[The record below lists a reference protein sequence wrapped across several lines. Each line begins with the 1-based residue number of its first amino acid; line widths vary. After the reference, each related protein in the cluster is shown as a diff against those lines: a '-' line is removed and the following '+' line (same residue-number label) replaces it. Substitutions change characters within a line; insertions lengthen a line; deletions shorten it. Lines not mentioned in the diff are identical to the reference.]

1 MLGWREVEAYTCFV
15 IRMIGRAFRP
25 SPMVGGKSQQGCI
38 QRDNVA
44 VSSAHVIFDFH
55 AGKFFP
61 DKPARACYAVKEL
74 PLGAKV
80 EIEAVAVT
88 DQPGS
93 RL

>member
-1 MLGWREVEAYTCFV
+1 MLRKEEAYTSCV
-15 IRMIGRAFRP
+15 IRIIGQAFRP
-25 SPMVGGKSQQGCI
+25 MEGGKSQQGCI
-38 QRDNVA
+38 QRDTVA
-44 VSSAHVIFDFH
+44 VSSAHVICEFH

-80 EIEAVAVT
+80 EIEAIAVT